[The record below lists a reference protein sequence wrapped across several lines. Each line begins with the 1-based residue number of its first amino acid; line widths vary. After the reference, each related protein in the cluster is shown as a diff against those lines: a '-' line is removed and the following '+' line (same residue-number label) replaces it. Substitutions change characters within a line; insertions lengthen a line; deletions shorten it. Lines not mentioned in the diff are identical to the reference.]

1 MELRQT
7 QSQIL
12 NPQQIQGLSLLQMGS
27 LELEQYL
34 RELAQENPMVD
45 LEPEFSACEKDNE
58 LLGYLRWLEDNDRQN
73 LYYAQ
78 MSEEEL
84 DPLSRVGTEGGLE
97 ETLFRFLS
105 RQLYTMDLEEELADA
120 VRYLASSLDGRGYL
134 AAPMPELARSSRIP
148 LSRLKQALEILQGLE
163 PAGVGAENLSQCL
176 ELQLLRIREEGPAL
190 TIVRSYLPLLAKRHY
205 SSIAA
210 KMNIS
215 VDRVRQAEAVIREL
229 EPRPGTVFER
239 PEQIPYVLPDVFVEE
254 DGGRYTAQTR
264 RTGRPP
270 FRINSYY
277 RGLLSQSQ
285 DRQVKEYLKEKLRQA
300 EGVLR
305 EVDQWESTLL
315 RCAQAIADA
324 QTEFFR
330 RGPQALLPMRLAD
343 VAETLGLHES
353 TVSRAVRE
361 KYVQCPQGVYPM
373 SYFFSRNAAAGK
385 PGVGGTAARLLL
397 KQLIDRE
404 DEPLSDQKL
413 ADLLAQ
419 AGCPVSRRTVAK
431 YRGEMNIPDRAGRAR
446 FPSGPA
452 APAKQKAARKA
463 DQNG

>member
-1 MELRQT
+1 MSTMELLQT
-7 QSQIL
+7 QSQQL
-12 NPQQIQGLSLLQMGS
+12 NYQQMQGLKLLQMGS

-45 LEPEFSACEKDNE
+45 LEPESSAREEDDG
-58 LLGYLRWLEDNDRQN
+58 LLSYLRWLEDNDHQN

-105 RQLYTMDLEEELADA
+105 RQLYTMDLEEDLAAA
-120 VRYLASSLDGRGYL
+120 VRYLASSLDDRGYL
-134 AAPMPELARSSRIP
+134 AAPLPELAQSSRFP
-148 LSRLKQALEILQGLE
+148 LPRLERALEILRGLE

-176 ELQLLRIREEGPAL
+176 ELQLRRIREEGPAL
-190 TIVRSYLPLLAKRHY
+190 TIVRSHLDLLAKRHY

-215 VDRVRQAEAVIREL
+215 VAQVKQAEAIIREL
-229 EPRPGTVFER
+229 EPRPGAVFER
-239 PEQIPYVLPDVFVEE
+239 AEQIPYILPDIFVEE
-254 DGGRYTAQTR
+254 QDGAYIARSR
-264 RTGRPP
+264 KPGRPP
-270 FRINSYY
+270 FQINGYY
-277 RGLLSQSQ
+277 RGLLLQSQ
-285 DRQVKEYLKEKLRQA
+285 DRQVREYLKEKLQQA

-305 EVDQWESTLL
+305 AVDQRESTLL
-315 RCAQAIADA
+315 RCAQAIVDG
-324 QTEFFR
+324 QTQFFR
-330 RGPQALLPMRLAD
+330 LGPQALLPMRLAD
-343 VAETLGLHES
+343 VAEKLELHES

-361 KYVQCPQGVYPM
+361 KYIQCTQGVYPM
-373 SYFFSRNAAAGK
+373 SYFFSRSAAAGQ
-385 PGVGGTAARLLL
+385 PGVGGVAARLML

-404 DEPLSDQKL
+404 DKTLSDQKL

-431 YRGEMNIPDRAGRAR
+431 YRGEMNIPDQAGRR
-446 FPSGPA
+446 RRP
-452 APAKQKAARKA
+452 
-463 DQNG
+463 